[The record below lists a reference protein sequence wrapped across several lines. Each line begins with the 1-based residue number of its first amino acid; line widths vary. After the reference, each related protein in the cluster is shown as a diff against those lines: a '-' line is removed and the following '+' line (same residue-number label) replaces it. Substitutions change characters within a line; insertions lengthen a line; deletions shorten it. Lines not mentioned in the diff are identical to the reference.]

1 MTAQRAE
8 NRKNKR
14 YVVEGLQG
22 NVLYTSDIDVLNIS
36 IDGAAIETPRRLE
49 INREYSFKI
58 KFEENLLN
66 LRGKVVWAFLI
77 SKLNKDTGTVMP
89 VYRAGIKFTDT
100 LSEKALLLQNFINQN
115 RTRKLENRL
124 GGVRFKLS
132 GNKTM
137 QVDVPHEYK
146 VKKISMS
153 GMLVETEIPL
163 EIDSQCEME
172 LFINSHSLRITT
184 KISNIREIAD
194 ESIKKYEVGIEFLKM
209 SEQDEDIL
217 ISFINSLEKDIL

>member
-1 MTAQRAE
+1 MTDKPGE
-8 NRKNKR
+8 NRRNKR

-49 INREYSFKI
+49 INREYTFKL
-58 KFEENLLN
+58 KFSETVLN
-66 LRGKVVWAFLI
+66 LKGKVVWAFLI
-77 SKLNKDTGTVMP
+77 SKVNKETGSIIP

-100 LSEKALLLQNFINQN
+100 LSEKAMMLQNFINQN

-146 VKKISMS
+146 VKKISLS

-163 EIDSQCEME
+163 EIETQCEME
-172 LFINSHSLRITT
+172 LFINSHSLKILTR
-184 KISNIREIAD
+184 ISNIKEEASND
-194 ESIKKYEVGIEFLKM
+194 MTKYEVGIEFLKM

-217 ISFINSLEKDIL
+217 VSFINSLEKDLL

>member
-1 MTAQRAE
+1 MTDQRAE

-22 NVLYTSDIDVLNIS
+22 NVLYTSDIEVLNIS

-58 KFEENLLN
+58 KFGENLLN

-100 LSEKALLLQNFINQN
+100 LSEKALMLQNFINQN

-146 VKKISMS
+146 VKKISIS

-172 LFINSHSLRITT
+172 LFINSHSLRIIT

>member
-1 MTAQRAE
+1 MTDQRSE

-22 NVLYTSDIDVLNIS
+22 NVLYTSDIEVLNIS

-49 INREYSFKI
+49 INREYTFKL
-58 KFEENLLN
+58 KFGENLIN

-77 SKLNKDTGTVMP
+77 SKVNKETGLVMP

-100 LSEKALLLQNFINQN
+100 LSEKAMMLQNFINQN

-163 EIDSQCEME
+163 EIESQCEME
-172 LFINSHSLRITT
+172 LYINSHGLKILAR
-184 KISNIREIAD
+184 ISNIKEEVSNEAKR
-194 ESIKKYEVGIEFLKM
+194 YEVGIEFLKM

-217 ISFINSLEKDIL
+217 ISFINSLEKDML